1 VPEAQL
7 EDSGSGL
14 TPASDGWF
22 VVNVRDSL
30 LTSETRGSAGV
41 FHGRDYSFP
50 QFGINLRVLQP
61 GRPNALYHSE
71 SEQEAF
77 LVLFGEC
84 RLLVEG
90 KERLLR
96 PWDFFHCPAGTEH
109 VLVGAGRRAVR
120 DRGGRDLRSGT
131 GVCRVGGT
139 AAGASVVLERPP
151 LGLARCRG
159 RRARS
164 AAQCR
169 CPSSRRRRWLHPR

>member
-14 TPASDGWF
+14 TPVSDGWC

-30 LTSETRGSAGV
+30 WLTSETRGSAGV
-41 FHGRDYSFP
+41 FHGRDYSFL

-90 KERLLR
+90 KERLLG

-109 VLVGAGRRAVR
+109 VLVGAGDGPCAIVAV
-120 DRGGRDLRSGT
+120 GARSEDHQIRYP
-131 GVCRVGGT
+131 VSEL
-139 AAGASVVLERPP
+139 AANYGASVAEETSDPEQAYAGLEEPRLERPSYWNRLP
-151 LGLARCRG
+151 WA
-159 RRARS
+159 
-164 AAQCR
+164 
-169 CPSSRRRRWLHPR
+169 